1 MQWRKWRLACCDV
14 AVTARNIDTAELRSV
29 AEQLAGEAA
38 EFVRVRRVEVFSAGP
53 DGVDGA
59 IESKST
65 RTDLVTIVDKETEL
79 LLRDRLALLRPGD
92 AVLGEEG
99 GGPQHGVEGG
109 SVTWVL
115 DPIDGTVNFVY
126 GIPAYGVSVAAQVDG
141 VSVAGAVADVTG
153 CRVYSA
159 GLGLGAHVSDA
170 SGWSETLRCSRI
182 NELSMALVGTGFG
195 YSQQRRAAQAK
206 VVAGVLPK
214 VRDIRRIGS
223 ASLDLCMVA
232 SGLLD
237 AQYEH
242 GLNRWDWA
250 AGALIA
256 AEAGAHVVLPA
267 ADGPG
272 LTLVAAPGISEELRD
287 LLELLGARGELN
299 ES

>member
-126 GIPAYGVSVAAQVDG
+126 GIPAY
-141 VSVAGAVADVTG
+141 
-153 CRVYSA
+153 
-159 GLGLGAHVSDA
+159 
-170 SGWSETLRCSRI
+170 
-182 NELSMALVGTGFG
+182 
-195 YSQQRRAAQAK
+195 
-206 VVAGVLPK
+206 
-214 VRDIRRIGS
+214 
-223 ASLDLCMVA
+223 
-232 SGLLD
+232 
-237 AQYEH
+237 
-242 GLNRWDWA
+242 
-250 AGALIA
+250 
-256 AEAGAHVVLPA
+256 
-267 ADGPG
+267 
-272 LTLVAAPGISEELRD
+272 
-287 LLELLGARGELN
+287 
-299 ES
+299 